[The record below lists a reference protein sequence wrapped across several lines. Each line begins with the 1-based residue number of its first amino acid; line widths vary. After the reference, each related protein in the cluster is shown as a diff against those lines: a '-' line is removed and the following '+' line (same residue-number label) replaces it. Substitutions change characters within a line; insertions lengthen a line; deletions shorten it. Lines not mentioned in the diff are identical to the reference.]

1 MKKKWIVLAGVVLAL
16 GALVA
21 TAAAHRGGKMRGHGP
36 RALMEQLDLS
46 DEQQEQLVELRSEH
60 REQMKEAR
68 GDGAEAFKALREE
81 HRAAV
86 SKILNEVQREKM
98 EALHEEFAGGFY
110 GMRGHRGKW
119 GHGMRGRGHGG
130 KNGFAR
136 LDLSDE
142 QQEQLKGL
150 HKAHREV
157 VGKLRQGHRE
167 AMEKLLTDEQRAQ
180 LEELKDEAFYG
191 GKRRMRRH
199 MW

>member
-98 EALHEEFAGGFY
+98 EAL
-110 GMRGHRGKW
+110 
-119 GHGMRGRGHGG
+119 
-130 KNGFAR
+130 
-136 LDLSDE
+136 
-142 QQEQLKGL
+142 QLKGL

-157 VGKLRQGHRE
+157 VEQLKGLLLPIPLRFQAPTYRGQNQWRI
-167 AMEKLLTDEQRAQ
+167 AI
-180 LEELKDEAFYG
+180 
-191 GKRRMRRH
+191 RMPE
-199 MW
+199 